1 MMRSHYCGQLNES
14 LDGQEI
20 TLCGWV
26 HRRRDHGGVIFLDI
40 RDREGLAQVVF
51 DPDRA
56 ETFAVADRVRSEFV
70 VCIRGKVRLR
80 PAGAVNPN
88 IASGAIEVLG
98 YELDVLNEAETPP
111 FPLNEYS
118 DVGEETRLRYRFID
132 LRRPEMAEKL
142 KLRSRIT
149 ASIRRYLDENGFL
162 DVETPILGRPT
173 PEGAR
178 DYLVPS
184 RTHAGNFFALPQ
196 SPQLFKQLL
205 MVAGFDRYYQ
215 IAKCFRDEDLR
226 ADRQPEFTQ
235 IDIETSFLEEADII
249 AITEGMI
256 RKLFKEVL
264 DLEFGEFPHM
274 PFEEAMR
281 RYGSDKPDL
290 RIPLELVDV
299 ADQLN
304 AVEFKVFSGPAND
317 PKGRV
322 AALRVPGAASM
333 PRSQIDDYTKFVGIY
348 GAKGLAYIKVNE
360 RAKGVEGLQSP
371 IVKFIPEDNL
381 NVILDRVGAQ
391 DGDIVFFG
399 ADKAKIVSEAL
410 GALRIKLGHDLKLLT
425 CEWAPLWVVDFP
437 MFEENDDGS
446 RVGAAPSVHC
456 AQVHPRRSWRPIRGA
471 ALSRAYDMVLNG
483 TELGGGSDP
492 YSPQGNAAGGI
503 PHPRHRRGRAGRE
516 VRLPPRRAEVRRA
529 AAWRSGLRPGPA
541 GDADDRCAVYPRS
554 DRVPENPERCGRDDP
569 SAGCGGQQG
578 AARPAH
584 PPARAAQ
591 GGISTI
597 GSLVLPGFFV
607 LAVAVCQAIRRSPP
621 AGWVSELLIQLKKW
635 SELWLVIPNGPTSST
650 ARSVRTPS
658 GARSSPS

>member
-56 ETFAVADRVRSEFV
+56 DTFAKADRVRSEYV
-70 VCIRGKVRLR
+70 VKITGKVRLR
-80 PAGAVNPN
+80 PEGARNAN
-88 IASGAIEVLG
+88 MASGAIEVLG
-98 YELDVLNEAETPP
+98 YELEVLNEAETPP
-111 FPLNEYS
+111 FPLNEYT

-149 ASIRRYLDENGFL
+149 SSIRRYLDDNGFL
-162 DVETPILGRPT
+162 DVETPILTRAT

-184 RTHAGNFFALPQ
+184 RTHAGSFFALPQ

-235 IDIETSFLEEADII
+235 IDIETSFLGEAEIMHL
-249 AITEGMI
+249 TETMI
-256 RKLFKEVL
+256 RNLFKEVL
-264 DLEFGEFPHM
+264 DVEFGELPHM
-274 PFEEAMR
+274 TLADAMR
-281 RYGSDKPDL
+281 RFGSDKPDL
-290 RIPLELVDV
+290 RIPMELVDV
-299 ADQLN
+299 ADQLKD
-304 AVEFKVFSGPAND
+304 VDFKVFSGPAND

-322 AALRVPGAASM
+322 AALRVPGGASM
-333 PRSQIDDYTKFVGIY
+333 PRKQIDDYTKFVGNY

-371 IVKFIPEDNL
+371 IVKNIAEPNL
-381 NVILDRVGAQ
+381 NTILDRVGAV

-399 ADKAKIVSEAL
+399 ADRAKVVCDAL
-410 GALRIKLGHDLKLLT
+410 GALRIKLGHDLNLLT
-425 CEWAPLWVVDFP
+425 AEWAPLWVVDFP

-446 RVGAAPSVHC
+446 LTAMH
-456 AQVHPRRSWRPIRGA
+456 HPFTSPKCSPQELEANPAA
-471 ALSRAYDMVLNG
+471 ALSRAYDLVLNG
-483 TELGGGSDP
+483 TELGGGSIRIHDKAMQQTVFRVLGISEEEQQEKFGFLLDALKYGAP
-492 YSPQGNAAGGI
+492 PHGGLAFGLDRLVMLMTGASSI
-503 PHPRHRRGRAGRE
+503 RE
-516 VRLPPRRAEVRRA
+516 VIAFPKTQSAACVMTQAPGVVDGKSLRELHIRLREQPKAE
-529 AAWRSGLRPGPA
+529 
-541 GDADDRCAVYPRS
+541 
-554 DRVPENPERCGRDDP
+554 
-569 SAGCGGQQG
+569 
-578 AARPAH
+578 
-584 PPARAAQ
+584 
-591 GGISTI
+591 
-597 GSLVLPGFFV
+597 
-607 LAVAVCQAIRRSPP
+607 
-621 AGWVSELLIQLKKW
+621 
-635 SELWLVIPNGPTSST
+635 
-650 ARSVRTPS
+650 
-658 GARSSPS
+658 